1 MKHWLKAKT
10 RRPLVKA
17 VLIVLGFNIFLFLIS
32 LAYGGSPGRF
42 AIIYLV
48 QTLAFITVIGV
59 ALFIFKKIKYIKSK
73 RLSIALTIILAII
86 LLPIVLL
93 TQPLIAAVVDE
104 RISRNIDVPVSS
116 PVAIELTQTV
126 NLYLKSLQK
135 GDIDKAYSLRSTQVN
150 LISKPKL
157 ATFTQ
162 QVQPIL
168 KSFDQTNVT
177 SITKNYESAKVEI
190 RPGRGRPDT
199 RSTIFCYDYFGTA
212 TFTSGEKGKVYAALR
227 PGINN
232 NFVIVDA
239 GVFPENSSIKQVPCY
254 KY

>member
-135 GDIDKAYSLRSTQVN
+135 GDIDKAYSIRS
-150 LISKPKL
+150 
-157 ATFTQ
+157 
-162 QVQPIL
+162 
-168 KSFDQTNVT
+168 
-177 SITKNYESAKVEI
+177 
-190 RPGRGRPDT
+190 T